1 MISRKRG
8 EGENLEIKIRE
19 VLELILRR
27 KRIEMLRRIKKE
39 LKSEEW
45 KEVNRMEGRE
55 ELIIKIEK
63 EMKMKIVIG
72 EEWKGKDK
80 DLMIRMVDREMIRI
94 GGVRELWWKRKENRK
109 KKREKRRDKEGRE
122 IIEDVFNS

>member
-8 EGENLEIKIRE
+8 EGENLEIRIRE

-122 IIEDVFNS
+122 VIEDVFNS